1 MNQAA
6 DSKQDSDFD
15 VGASAAGR
23 PAWWLRW
30 LSRLPFGVL
39 YALTSG
45 VMWLLRH
52 VFRFRVAVAREN
64 LSRCFPERT
73 AAEIEVLLGQY
84 YRQLSQVAA
93 EFIKTADL
101 SANQLRAHLQLHNVD
116 RIDAETRAGRS
127 VLLLGAHQCNWEWTL
142 QVTVLFMGV
151 QIEAGYKP
159 LHSAYFDRELRKMR
173 CRYGGHLI
181 SAKRLLREVLR
192 RRGQLHGVA
201 MHADQMPA
209 SSGRRQWLSFLGRDT
224 AFYPGPGEIAR
235 MTGYAAFFVPMR
247 RVRRGFYE
255 LDCVP
260 ICAAGERLDPQIFTA
275 RYAALVEQMIRAS
288 PADWTWI
295 HKRWKFSR
303 PAEEVSEQAADKAE
317 RHAGGSAS

>member
-1 MNQAA
+1 VRPSLDKNQEP
-6 DSKQDSDFD
+6 DSEVDT
-15 VGASAAGR
+15 SAAGK
-23 PAWWLRW
+23 PAWWLRA
-30 LSRLPFGVL
+30 LSRLPFGAL
-39 YALTSG
+39 YALTAG

-64 LSRCFPERT
+64 LSRCFPERSQ
-73 AAEIEVLLGQY
+73 AAIEDLLGQY

-101 SANQLRAHLQLHNVD
+101 SADQLRSHLQLHNVD

-192 RRGQLHGVA
+192 RRGQLHVVA

-260 ICAAGERLDPQIFTA
+260 ICAAGERMDPQVFTA
-275 RYAALVEQMIRAS
+275 RYAALVEEMIRAS
-288 PADWTWI
+288 PSDWTWI
-295 HKRWKFSR
+295 HKRWKFAR
-303 PAEEVSEQAADKAE
+303 PSEAESEQAAEKAE
-317 RHAGGSAS
+317 RQAGGTAS